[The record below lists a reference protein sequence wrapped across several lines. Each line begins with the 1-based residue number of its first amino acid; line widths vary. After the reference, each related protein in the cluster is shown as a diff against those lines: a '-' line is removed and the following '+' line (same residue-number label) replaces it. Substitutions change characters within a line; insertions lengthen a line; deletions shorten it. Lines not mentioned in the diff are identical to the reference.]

1 MPSPT
6 PTPLGT
12 PTQVYVRFVGER
24 PEGVEC
30 QIGCDGE
37 EIAPPKTRKV
47 MALVAHAIAA
57 AFLVTGDAGAAE
69 RAERLA
75 EYIAAWNRR
84 AEKEGKAKE

>member
-6 PTPLGT
+6 PTPPGT

-24 PEGVEC
+24 PEGVEF

-37 EIAPPKTRKV
+37 ENAQPNTRRL
-47 MALVAHAIAA
+47 MAVVAHAIAA
-57 AFLVTGDAGAAE
+57 AFLVTGDAGAAD

-75 EYIAAWNRR
+75 GYIAAWNRR
-84 AEKEGKAKE
+84 AGEESK

>member
-6 PTPLGT
+6 PTPPGT

-37 EIAPPKTRKV
+37 ENAPPKTRKV

-57 AFLVTGDAGAAE
+57 AFLVTGDAGASE
-69 RAERLA
+69 HAERLA
-75 EYIAAWNRR
+75 EYIIAGT
-84 AEKEGKAKE
+84 EGKETK